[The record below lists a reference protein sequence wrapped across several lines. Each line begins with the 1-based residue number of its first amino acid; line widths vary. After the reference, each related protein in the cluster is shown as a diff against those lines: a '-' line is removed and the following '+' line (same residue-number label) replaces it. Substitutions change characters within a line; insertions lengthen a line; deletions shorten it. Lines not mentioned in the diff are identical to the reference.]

1 MRPQCVGISIS
12 QHAFLNR
19 STFSLVTRSKR
30 PVTQL
35 SQQRVKG
42 LYRSPRIRR
51 QRASMP
57 LPDGTETLEAIV
69 VQKTPGSGARLRSFG
84 VVVGVAIAATA
95 VFALTHVLK
104 NVDYNEVFAVVRR
117 TNTGFIALAL
127 VLVAI
132 SYGSLTLYD
141 LLALRTIGRK
151 GVPYKIAALASFTSY
166 PIAHGAGGVALVSPI
181 IRYRIYAYHG
191 LGAFEVANI
200 CFLTG
205 LTFWLGNL
213 TALGLSL
220 LSDPGAISLFDYLP
234 KSVNQGLA
242 TALLLGLVAFTVWA
256 WLLPRSIGTR
266 RWPVR
271 LPSGPLVLLQI
282 AIGIVDL
289 GAAALAMYV
298 LIPAGVNIAILHL
311 TAVFIVATL
320 LGFSSHAP

>member
-1 MRPQCVGISIS
+1 MRCDHNASGFRSACMP
-12 QHAFLNR
+12 FLNP
-19 STFSLVTRSKR
+19 STFSIVTRSKR

-57 LPDGTETLEAIV
+57 LPDGTETLKAIV

-127 VLVAI
+127 ALVAI

-141 LLALRTIGRK
+141 LLAARTIGRK
-151 GVPYKIAALASFTSY
+151 DVPYKIAALASFTSY
-166 PIAHGAGGVALVSPI
+166 PIAHGAGAVALVSPI
-181 IRYRIYAYHG
+181 IRYRIYAYHR

-220 LSDPGAISLFDYLP
+220 FCEPGAISLVDQLP
-234 KSVNQGLA
+234 P
-242 TALLLGLVAFTVWA
+242 
-256 WLLPRSIGTR
+256 WL
-266 RWPVR
+266 
-271 LPSGPLVLLQI
+271 
-282 AIGIVDL
+282 
-289 GAAALAMYV
+289 
-298 LIPAGVNIAILHL
+298 
-311 TAVFIVATL
+311 
-320 LGFSSHAP
+320 

>member
-1 MRPQCVGISIS
+1 MPRTWRLEYIRCFADVLQRQREWDATAMRRDFDQPARLMESIEVS
-12 QHAFLNR
+12 RVTGSKRA
-19 STFSLVTRSKR
+19 VTR
-30 PVTQL
+30 L

-95 VFALTHVLK
+95 VFALTHLLK

-151 GVPYKIAALASFTSY
+151 DVPYKIAALASFTSY
-166 PIAHGAGGVALVSPI
+166 PIAHGA
-181 IRYRIYAYHG
+181 
-191 LGAFEVANI
+191 
-200 CFLTG
+200 
-205 LTFWLGNL
+205 
-213 TALGLSL
+213 
-220 LSDPGAISLFDYLP
+220 
-234 KSVNQGLA
+234 
-242 TALLLGLVAFTVWA
+242 
-256 WLLPRSIGTR
+256 
-266 RWPVR
+266 
-271 LPSGPLVLLQI
+271 
-282 AIGIVDL
+282 
-289 GAAALAMYV
+289 
-298 LIPAGVNIAILHL
+298 
-311 TAVFIVATL
+311 
-320 LGFSSHAP
+320 